1 MPITEVEATQELA
14 IQLENRLA
22 SYSPGDAIAGR
33 VVRKTHTVSTRG
45 WVTIRLFGRAKSKL
59 TIRRNNGNNTT
70 THHYRGRFN
79 FFAPNGTCQKI
90 FDGPVHIPPDGSLQE
105 WPFTLVI
112 PTGPSPSSV
121 KAGNLQDRSFLPL
134 DVGTIAASSLPSSFA
149 FSNHRWREQFHC
161 FVEYYLEAEFRQEKK
176 SQLSRATLPI
186 VVLATS
192 STYPFESFDLKA
204 RTYSGCIQTQRLI
217 PGLESAELSFR
228 QRTQKWFGSS
238 KVPKFSFSI
247 QVDCPA
253 VIQLQNPNPIPFRIR
268 IVPDRK
274 QSSES
279 LVDLPQTLALTSLYM
294 QIEATTS
301 IICDAS
307 FSPRTASGSG
317 TYAFAPKG
325 SVLGIRKPITIES
338 GADSKALDL
347 GALLGLSLH
356 PQHANARGKPLPQ
369 FGKIYPSF
377 VTYNI
382 KHSHRLRWELSL
394 ETAGEVMKITGEQS
408 VSILAAS

>member
-1 MPITEVEATQELA
+1 MPITEVNATQELA
-14 IQLENRLA
+14 IQLENRPNP
-22 SYSPGDAIAGR
+22 YSPGDAITGR

-59 TIRRNNGNNTT
+59 TIRRNNGNSTT

-79 FFAPNGTCQKI
+79 FFVPNETCQKL

-112 PTGPSPSSV
+112 PTSPSPSSV

-134 DVGTIAASSLPSSFA
+134 DVGTIAASSLPPSFA
-149 FSNHRWREQFHC
+149 FSDHRWREQFHC
-161 FVEYYLEAEFRQEKK
+161 FVEYYLEAEFRQENR
-176 SQLSRATLPI
+176 SQLSTATLPI
-186 VVLATS
+186 AVATS
-192 STYPFESFDLKA
+192 SVYPFESFDLKA
-204 RTYSGCIQTQRLI
+204 RTYSECIQTQRLI
-217 PGLESAELSFR
+217 PGMENAELSFR

-238 KVPKFSFSI
+238 KVPQFSFSI
-247 QVDCPA
+247 QVDYPTM
-253 VIQLQNPNPIPFRIR
+253 IQLQNPNPIQFRIR
-268 IVPDRK
+268 VVPDHKR
-274 QSSES
+274 SSES

-307 FSPRTASGSG
+307 FSPRTASGSK
-317 TYAFAPKG
+317 TYAFAAKG
-325 SVLGIRKPITIES
+325 SVLGIRKPITIAS
-338 GADSKALDL
+338 DSDAKTLDL

-356 PQHANARGKPLPQ
+356 PRHANARGKPLPQ

-382 KHSHRLRWELSL
+382 KHSHRLSWELSL
-394 ETAGEVMKITGEQS
+394 EAAGEVVKITGEQA